1 VTPRRLRIWIDIAN
15 TPHVLFFEPVIRA
28 LEARGHDVT
37 VTSRRFANTQELL
50 AARGVQARPIGA
62 GHDASRSE
70 LRKQVRHYSRAA
82 QLVAFAHGRFDI
94 AVSHLS
100 FTQAAAARRLG
111 IPIFGAMDY
120 EHHDIGVF
128 RYADCLMVPSIIPPG
143 SFERWGIPTRAI
155 RMYDGL
161 KEHVYLADFTPVP
174 DVRER
179 LGVDPRAL
187 LVIFRPIARHARYND
202 DSGEG
207 LQLRLLE
214 VLGGSEGV
222 FVLVLPRTE
231 RQRRALEPLARRLP
245 GLRLGRAEMHGPSL
259 LWASDLVVCGGGT
272 MLREAAVLG
281 VPAVSIFHGPLGAVD
296 RWLVDEGRV
305 MLVRGDDDLRRIRLE
320 RRAPPP
326 VPAIGDATLRQV
338 VDGICETAERR

>member
-1 VTPRRLRIWIDIAN
+1 MTTRRLRIWIDISN

-28 LEARGHDVT
+28 LEARGHTVT
-37 VTSRRFANTQELL
+37 LTSRRFANTQELL
-50 AARGVQARPIGA
+50 AARGVQARSIGA

-70 LRKQVRHYSRAA
+70 LRKQVRHYSRVAR
-82 QLVAFAHGRFDI
+82 LMAFARGRFDI

-100 FTQAAAARRLG
+100 FTQATAARRLG
-111 IPIFGAMDY
+111 IPIFGAIDY
-120 EHHDIGVF
+120 EHRHIGVF
-128 RYADCLMVPSIIPPG
+128 RHADCLMVPSVIPSG
-143 SFERWGIPTRAI
+143 AFERWGVPTRAI
-155 RMYDGL
+155 RPYDGL
-161 KEHVYLADFTPVP
+161 KEHVYLAGFTPEP

-179 LGVDPRAL
+179 LGVAPRQL
-187 LVIFRPIARHARYND
+187 LVTFRPIAHHATYND

-207 LQLRLLE
+207 LQRRLLE
-214 VLGGSEGV
+214 LCGSSEGV
-222 FVLVLPRTE
+222 CVLVLPRTE

-245 GLRLGRAEMHGPSL
+245 GIRLGRADVHGPSL

-296 RWLVDEGRV
+296 RWLIDQGRA
-305 MLVRGDDDLRRIRLE
+305 MLVRGDDDLRRIRLA
-320 RRAPPP
+320 RRAPPAVP
-326 VPAIGDATLRQV
+326 VIGDATLRQV